1 MAKIT
6 ILGSGGF
13 GTSLAVMA
21 HKYGHEVSLWSAFSE
36 EIEHIRKYGENKKLL
51 PGILVDNAIE
61 LTTDLNCAKGAD
73 LLIFAVPSSVVRKV
87 ANQVKEYVTPNSIC
101 VNVGKGLEDETLMRL
116 SEVITQE
123 LPNNKFVA
131 LTGPSHAEEIA
142 RGVPT
147 SILAVSNDIEAAKYV
162 QDVLMNKSLRI
173 YLNDDLVGAEL
184 GGAFKNIIAVAA
196 GICDGLGLGDNTK
209 AALMTR
215 GLAEITR
222 LAISLGGKIE
232 TMAGLAGLG
241 DLIVTCTSMH
251 SRNRRF
257 GILVGEGMDAH
268 TALERIGM
276 TVEGVVA
283 TKAAWKLSQKQGIS
297 MPIIEKMYDVI
308 FCGAEIRTAVEDLM
322 DRPKKHEMEDPQ

>member
-6 ILGSGGF
+6 VLGSGGF
-13 GTSLAVMA
+13 GTSLAVMT
-21 HKYGHEVSLWSAFSE
+21 HKYGHEVSLWSAFSD
-36 EIEHIRKYGENKKLL
+36 EIEHIRKYGENKRLL

-61 LTTDLNCAKGAD
+61 LTTDLNCVKGAD

-87 ANQVKEYVTPNSIC
+87 ANQVKEYVTPNTIC
-101 VNVGKGLEDETLMRL
+101 VNVGKGLEDATLMRL

-147 SILAVSNDIEAAKYV
+147 SILAVSQDIEAAKYV
-162 QDVLMNKSLRI
+162 QDVLMNKTLRI

-257 GILVGEGMDAH
+257 GILVGEGMDVQ
-268 TALERIGM
+268 TALQRISM

-283 TKAAWKLSQKQGIS
+283 TKAAWKLAQKQGIS
-297 MPIIEKMYDVI
+297 MPIIEQMHEVI
-308 FCGAEIRTAVEDLM
+308 FCGAEIRTAVENLM
-322 DRPKKHEMEDPQ
+322 DRPKKHENDDVE